1 MNFICIIQARIAS
14 SRLLGKI
21 FLPGYKMPLLEHLVE
36 RVKKSKKLNKVVIA
50 TSKNLEDDI
59 IYEFCKSKN
68 ISVFR
73 GHPDNL
79 LKRYYDCAKF
89 YEAKNIV
96 RITSDCP
103 LMDYRLID
111 KMIVMYS
118 KYKDVDYFSNVHPPT
133 FPDGFD
139 IEIFSFKVLKK
150 SHFNA
155 KKGYEKEHVTP
166 YIWDNPKLFNTKNY
180 SLKNINYFDK
190 YRLTL
195 DYKEDYYLIWN
206 IFKKLYKKDKYFS
219 FKKIIDFLKKNPKYI
234 VNKDYIKVNWMGYYY
249 KNLKTINK
257 KYTKTEKKYLYV

>member
-21 FLPGYKMPLLEHLVE
+21 LLPGYEKPLLEHLVE

-50 TSKNLEDDI
+50 TSTNKEDDI

-68 ISVFR
+68 VSVFR
-73 GHPDNL
+73 GHPNNL
-79 LKRYYDCAKF
+79 LKRYYSCAKN
-89 YEAKNIV
+89 YNAKNIIRV
-96 RITSDCP
+96 TSDCP

-111 KMIVMYS
+111 KMIADYS
-118 KYKDVDYFSNVHPPT
+118 NLKNIDYYSNMHPPT

-139 IEIFSFKVLKK
+139 IEIFKFDVLKK
-150 SHFNA
+150 TYLNA
-155 KKGYEKEHVTP
+155 RKKYEKEHVTP
-166 YIWDNPKLFNTKNY
+166 YIWDNPEIFNVSNYKISKNY
-180 SLKNINYFDK
+180 YDK

-219 FKKIIDFLKKNPKYI
+219 FEKIINFLKKNPKYI
-234 VNKDYIKVNWMGYYY
+234 INRKFIKVNWMGYYF
-249 KNLKTINK
+249 KNLKTIDK
-257 KYTKTEKKYLYV
+257 KYTKKEKKFLYV

>member
-21 FLPGYKMPLLEHLVE
+21 LLPGYKKPLLEHLVE
-36 RVKKSKKLNKVVIA
+36 RVKKSKKLDKIVIA
-50 TSKNLEDDI
+50 TSKNLEDDVV
-59 IYEFCKSKN
+59 YEFCKSKK
-68 ISVFR
+68 ISVYR

-89 YEAKNIV
+89 YGANNIV

-111 KMIVMYS
+111 KMIEIYS
-118 KYKDVDYFSNVHPPT
+118 KFKDVDYLSNVHPPT

-139 IEIFSFKVLKK
+139 IEIFNFDILKK
-150 SHFNA
+150 TYLNA
-155 KKGYEKEHVTP
+155 KKEYEKEHVTP
-166 YIWDNPKLFNTKNY
+166 YIWDNPKLFKIYNY
-180 SLKNINYFDK
+180 SLKNQNYFNK

-206 IFKKLYKKDKYFS
+206 IFKKLYIKEKYFS
-219 FKKIIDFLKKNPKYI
+219 FERIITFLKNNPKYV
-234 VNKDYIKVNWMGYYY
+234 VNKKYIKVNWMGYYF